1 MCLGLCSFIIAKE
14 WFAMFIKMFGK
25 LNSDYTSIFL
35 PIMAKVQCTMLK
47 QLNKTIQDKLIVMVA
62 LVKHVL
68 DLGHA
73 LDSHDVGILMQSEI
87 TTIYTIV
94 HGDEKT
100 SQAEI

>member
-47 QLNKTIQDKLIVMVA
+47 TIEQDHPRKI
-62 LVKHVL
+62 
-68 DLGHA
+68 DCNGC
-73 LDSHDVGILMQSEI
+73 
-87 TTIYTIV
+87 TC
-94 HGDEKT
+94 
-100 SQAEI
+100 